1 MKTVMLLSGVSG
13 AGKTSIAH
21 VFEERGYRVMENIPN
36 AALPMALQEIIS
48 SPAYDK
54 TLIIMEIRHAAHA
67 HEIIAKTEGITP
79 YFILLDCQKS
89 ELLSRYRLTR
99 HVHPLQF
106 KNLSLEECID
116 QDAANMKLV
125 RGLADLYIDTTGLS
139 PADLR
144 RIAILHIEG
153 KENKKLTIVFSSFGY
168 KYGIPEDSD
177 IVFDCR
183 NVPNPFWNP
192 ELRPYT
198 GLDQPIID
206 FLEECPEVETAFLKM
221 KDYLEYFFLT
231 AEQSGRSYVS
241 VDIGCSG
248 GQHRSV
254 YFAQRLYEY
263 FSAKRNCVVN
273 HREMHRYK
281 KA

>member
-21 VFEERGYRVMENIPN
+21 VFEERGFRVMENIPN
-36 AALPMALQEIIS
+36 VALPAVLDEIRINS
-48 SPAYDK
+48 SYDK
-54 TLIIMEIRHAAHA
+54 TLIIEEIRHAEHA
-67 HEIIAKTEGITP
+67 HEILASAEGIEP
-79 YFILLDCQKS
+79 YFIVLDCKKS

-116 QDAANMKLV
+116 QDAETMKSV
-125 RGLADLYIDTTGLS
+125 RGLADLYIDTTGLTA
-139 PADLR
+139 ADLR

-153 KENKKLTIVFSSFGY
+153 RESKKLTIVFSSFGF

-192 ELRPYT
+192 ELREYT

-206 FLEECPEVETAFLKM
+206 FLEAYSEVETAFEKM
-221 KDYLEYFFLT
+221 RDYLEYFLET
-231 AEQSGRSYVS
+231 EEQSGRSYVS

-254 YFAQRLYEY
+254 YFAERLYQY
-263 FSAKRNCVVN
+263 FSSKRNCVVN